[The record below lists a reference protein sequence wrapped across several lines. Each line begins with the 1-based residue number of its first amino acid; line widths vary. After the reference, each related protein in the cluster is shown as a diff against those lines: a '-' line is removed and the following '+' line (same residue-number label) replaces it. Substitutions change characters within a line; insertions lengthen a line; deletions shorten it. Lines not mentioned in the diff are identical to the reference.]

1 MRLIPVSVQAAL
13 VAVLS
18 GVLLTPAMANEPDG
32 YADDYDAANADP
44 WEPVNRAIFRF
55 NDTLDT
61 YTLKPIAK
69 AYDRFVPQPLDDG
82 ISNVFGN
89 LGEPKNLVNNTL
101 QGKFHDAGVDL
112 ARFLLNTTVGVVGIF
127 DVATRMGLQNN
138 DEDFGQTLGAWGVPS
153 GPYVVLPLLGPST
166 VRDGSARVPE
176 ALANYSYSGQIDH
189 VPTRNSALGTDLVDT
204 RASILEQEKMIRGDR
219 YTFIRNAFL
228 QNREFK
234 VRDGDVEDTF

>member
-1 MRLIPVSVQAAL
+1 MSRIPVRKQAFL

-18 GVLLTPAMANEPDG
+18 GLLLTPAMVNAQDT
-32 YADDYDAANADP
+32 YADESANADP
-44 WEPVNRAIFRF
+44 WEPVNRVIFRF

-69 AYDRFVPQPLDDG
+69 TYDRFMPQPLDDG

-89 LGEPKNLVNNTL
+89 LGEPRNLVNNTL
-101 QGKFHDAGVDL
+101 QGKFRDAGVDM
-112 ARFLLNTTVGVVGIF
+112 ARFLLNTTVGVVGVF
-127 DVATRMGLQNN
+127 DVATRMGLQRN
-138 DEDFGQTLGAWGVPS
+138 DEDFGQTLGAWGVSS

-166 VRDGSARVPE
+166 VRDGGARVPE

-189 VPTRNSALGTDLVDT
+189 VPTRNTALGTDLVDT
-204 RASILEQEKMIRGDR
+204 RASLLAQEKMIRGDR
-219 YTFIRNAFL
+219 YNFIRNAFL

-234 VRDGDVEDTF
+234 VQDGDVEDTF